1 MTRVSEEKYAF
12 FDFCG
17 TCVNLQTGN
26 AFLVKMI
33 KEHKTSYHLIIA
45 KILTSKILSKLFSLV
60 LKNISVKK
68 ILLSFL
74 KGVPYDNFLVTA
86 KDFVGSLEEVKST
99 KILKKLSDLSK
110 DEYQIVIVSGGFS
123 MYIEFFFQKYAEVYV
138 ISNEI
143 SFFNNIC
150 DGKMT
155 KPDCLGFQKVSRI
168 KNEIGLDFDTENSMV
183 FSDCPTDKPLFEL
196 VKKHRWLTKLGCEKN
211 KIDTTLEI
219 FKI

>member
-1 MTRVSEEKYAF
+1 MTIAKEKYAF

-26 AFLVKMI
+26 AFLIKMI
-33 KEHKTSYHLIIA
+33 KEQKSLHHFVIA
-45 KILTSKILSKLFSLV
+45 KILTSKILSKLFSLIS
-60 LKNISVKK
+60 KNISVKK

-86 KDFVGSLEEVKST
+86 KDFASSLEEIKST

-110 DEYQIVIVSGGFS
+110 DEYKIVIVSGGFS

-143 SFFNNIC
+143 SFFNNAC

-155 KPDCLGFQKVSRI
+155 KPDCLGFQKISRI
-168 KNEIGLDFDTENSMV
+168 KNEIGLDFDTENSVV

-196 VKKHRWLTKLGCEKN
+196 VKKHRWLTKLSFEKN
-211 KIDTTLEI
+211 KINTTLEI
-219 FKI
+219 FKS